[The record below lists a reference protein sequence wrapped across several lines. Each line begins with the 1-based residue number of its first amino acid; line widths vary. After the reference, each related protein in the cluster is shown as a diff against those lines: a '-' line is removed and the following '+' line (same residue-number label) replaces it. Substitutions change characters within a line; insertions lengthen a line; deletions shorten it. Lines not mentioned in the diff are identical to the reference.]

1 MGRDEDTNMS
11 YDNEELERSRGRSRR
26 KADASTN
33 AKKPKKHETA
43 EELMLNSTESR
54 KSQIDKL
61 RQEQVKKKKTRKWII
76 TMIIAE
82 CFALVAIF
90 GYAYF
95 ARRLNM
101 MPRPEIDKNYIKN
114 EELQVEDLEKM
125 KGYWMVALFGVD
137 SRNDSVGAG
146 YQSDV
151 NMIAC
156 INQDT
161 GEIKLVSVYR
171 DTYLQTGETRYSKF
185 NEAYARGGPEQA
197 LKYLNKNLDLNITDY
212 ATFSWKAV
220 AEAITILGGVDID
233 ISQAEY
239 RYINGFITET
249 VEATGLG
256 SHHLKKTGMQKLDGV
271 QAVAYARLRLMDS
284 DYARTERQKEII
296 KAAFA
301 KAVKADYAVL
311 NNILVTVLPQVS
323 TNLDFADLTNV
334 ALNITKYHI
343 GETAGFPSARGEAKM
358 GAKGA
363 CVIPQTLESN
373 VINLHAF
380 LFGDDGYTPTDSVK
394 QISAKISS
402 DTGMYSVG
410 KEAGKVSTDGYLP
423 KETKAPAAETSAPE
437 TQEPENTG
445 ETQTEIPQTDAF
457 GETIAE
463 YPGIGETDGFGNLI
477 DGPEPENPDGPGG
490 EANQYP
496 GASQPGG
503 QYPGDTSYGPG
514 NVGNESGTGIG
525 QVVDPSQRGEEQLQK
540 PGNQHNSGGPGFQR
554 PGDTQET
561 IPYPGYIPEESS
573 SSAGNF
579 GNQREDTVPG
589 PGEET
594 ESGGGSGRE
603 TDPVGGPGSG
613 TQSIEAPRDV
623 ISQETTVAGAAGAGA
638 SQGGTI
644 DPREQTTEAAPSE
657 PGM

>member
-1 MGRDEDTNMS
+1 MS
-11 YDNEELERSRGRSRR
+11 YDNDELERQRGRSRR
-26 KADASTN
+26 RPDTPVKEEKQKDSSQTDALLSFSGDN
-33 AKKPKKHETA
+33 KKG
-43 EELMLNSTESR
+43 
-54 KSQIDKL
+54 QIEKL
-61 RQEQVKKKKTRKWII
+61 RQEQGKKKKNRRRII

-82 CFALVAIF
+82 CFALAAIF

-101 MPRPEIDKNYIKN
+101 MPRPEVDKNYIKN
-114 EELQVEDLEKM
+114 EQLQVEDLEKM
-125 KGYWMVALFGVD
+125 KGYWMIALFGVD
-137 SRNDSVGAG
+137 SRNRNVGAG

-151 NMIAC
+151 NMICC

-161 GEIKLVSVYR
+161 GEIKLVSVFR
-171 DTYLQTGETRYSKF
+171 DTYLNTGENRYSKF

-233 ISQAEY
+233 ISEAEY

-284 DYARTERQKEII
+284 DYARTERQKEVI

-301 KAVKADYAVL
+301 KAVKADYSVL

-343 GETAGFPSARGEAKM
+343 GETTGFPSARGEANM
-358 GAKGA
+358 GSKGA

-373 VINLHAF
+373 VSTLHTF
-380 LFGDDGYTPTDSVK
+380 LFGDDGYTPTATVK
-394 QISAKISS
+394 EISAKIAA

-423 KETKAPAAETSAPE
+423 KETKAPAAETSAAE
-437 TQEPENTG
+437 TEESESAG
-445 ETQTEIPQTDAF
+445 ETIAEVLETDEF
-457 GETIAE
+457 GNVIGPGEDETIAE
-463 YPGIGETDGFGNLI
+463 YPGIGETDEFGNLI
-477 DGPEPENPDGPGG
+477 DGPEDPDSPWNESDSYPGG
-490 EANQYP
+490 TSNP
-496 GASQPGG
+496 GDQTPGG
-503 QYPGDTSYGPG
+503 TSYGPG
-514 NVGNESGTGIG
+514 NIGNGSGTGFG
-525 QVVDPSQRGEEQLQK
+525 HVVDPSQRGEEQLQR
-540 PGNQHNSGGPGFQR
+540 PGNQQNSGGPGVQR
-554 PGDTQET
+554 PGASDET
-561 IPYPGYIPEESS
+561 IPYPGYVPGESS
-573 SSAGNF
+573 STAG
-579 GNQREDTVPG
+579 TV
-589 PGEET
+589 GES
-594 ESGGGSGRE
+594 ESE
-603 TDPVGGPGSG
+603 PITGPGSESEAVTGPG
-613 TQSIEAPRDV
+613 TGAQSG
-623 ISQETTVAGAAGAGA
+623 ETPGGSVSGTASVDSPADNGSSSGATV
-638 SQGGTI
+638 I
-644 DPREQTTEAAPSE
+644 DPRESTEQTTLPGG